1 MKLKELRDKSREEL
15 ETLLMDTRA
24 KLNQLRFDVSAR
36 QVKNYK
42 EINQSKKEIARILT
56 LLKSK

>member
-1 MKLKELRDKSREEL
+1 MKLKELRDKSKEEL

-56 LLKSK
+56 LLKK